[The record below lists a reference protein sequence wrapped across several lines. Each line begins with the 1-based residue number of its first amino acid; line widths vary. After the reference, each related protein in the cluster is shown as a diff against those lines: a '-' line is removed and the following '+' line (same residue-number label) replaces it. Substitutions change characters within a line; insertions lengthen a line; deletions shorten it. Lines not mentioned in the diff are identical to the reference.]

1 VSNVG
6 LNCGG
11 TSPRY
16 RLDDADVNSQRLP
29 SALVTALLSAAAAL
43 VASPT
48 FAHHSFAAFE
58 DVRTRTLEGTVNT
71 FQWTNP
77 HVMLTVMTN
86 VEGHGQPQ
94 VWTIVTSG
102 PSILKRFG
110 WRRDSMKSGD
120 RVRLIC
126 NPMRDGSPGCRL
138 HTLTLLESG
147 QVLKTKLSTPGDPS
161 S

>member
-1 VSNVG
+1 V
-6 LNCGG
+6 
-11 TSPRY
+11 
-16 RLDDADVNSQRLP
+16 DVNPQRLQLTLAVALLA
-29 SALVTALLSAAAAL
+29 SALVP
-43 VASPT
+43 SPT
-48 FAHHSFAAFE
+48 FAHHSFAAFA
-58 DVRTRTLEGTVNT
+58 DARTRTLEGTVNT

-77 HVMLTVMTN
+77 HVMLTVLTN
-86 VEGHGQPQ
+86 ADGRGQPQ

-138 HTLTLLESG
+138 HTLILLDSG
-147 QVLKTKLSTPGDPS
+147 QILKTKLSTSADPS
-161 S
+161 F

>member
-1 VSNVG
+1 MIG
-6 LNCGG
+6 D
-11 TSPRY
+11 T
-16 RLDDADVNSQRLP
+16 DVNSQRLP
-29 SALVTALLSAAAAL
+29 SALVTALLSAATAL
-43 VASPT
+43 VTAPT
-48 FAHHSFAAFE
+48 SRITLAAFE
-58 DVRTRTLEGTVNT
+58 DVRTRTLEGTVDT

-94 VWTIVTSG
+94 VWTVVTSG

-138 HTLTLLESG
+138 HTLTLLISG
-147 QVLKTKLSTPGDPS
+147 QVLKTKLSAPGDPS